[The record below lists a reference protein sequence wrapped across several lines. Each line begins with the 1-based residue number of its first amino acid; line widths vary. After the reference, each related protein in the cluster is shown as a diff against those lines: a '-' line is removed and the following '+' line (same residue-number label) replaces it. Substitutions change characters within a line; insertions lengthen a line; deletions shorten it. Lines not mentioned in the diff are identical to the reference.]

1 MQSLLI
7 YHNTLNLSQRL
18 KPSGPYSVVCSVNS
32 ATVTIKLFRSSMSVR
47 VRFAPSPTGWLHI
60 GGLRTALYNYLF
72 ARHHGGTFVLRIED
86 TDQERFVEGAEADI
100 LEGLAW
106 AGLTVDEGPHVG
118 GPYAPYRQ
126 SERSARYNACVQF
139 LLDHG
144 HAYVAFD
151 SAEALSEARAA
162 SEARGDTFRYDAK
175 TRMSFRNAFTMTS
188 DEVALALQH
197 GEPHVVRL
205 AVPAGEQIQVRDVI
219 RGDVTF
225 STDEVDD
232 QVLLKSDGLP
242 TYHLANVVD
251 DHDMAITHVIRGEE
265 WLPSVPKHLLL
276 YRCFG
281 WEAPQMAHLPLIMSP
296 SGGKLSKR
304 NAEKMGI
311 PVSVRQ
317 YREAGYEPE
326 AVVNFLALLGWNPG
340 DSREQ
345 FSLEEL
351 VEAFS
356 LDRIGKSGALFAMD
370 KLAWFNGLA
379 VRALSAQD
387 LAARALPAI
396 TQAGWDLDASR
407 IADAALLLQERL
419 GKVGDLVLHAWLVAD
434 PESYDPAAVKK
445 RWKPQ
450 SAGLMR
456 HLADALEAIPPDA
469 FPSSVPVAFER
480 TAEEHGVGAGSMSP
494 LVRLSLTGVMAGPD
508 LHALMSFLGRET
520 CARRLRLCADRLG

>member
-1 MQSLLI
+1 
-7 YHNTLNLSQRL
+7 
-18 KPSGPYSVVCSVNS
+18 
-32 ATVTIKLFRSSMSVR
+32 MSVR

-72 ARHHGGTFVLRIED
+72 AKGKGGTFVLRIED

-106 AGLTVDEGPHVG
+106 AGLRVDEGPHVG

-126 SERSARYNACVQF
+126 SERSARYQECVQF
-139 LLDHG
+139 LLDNG
-144 HAYVAFD
+144 HAYYAFD
-151 SAEALSEARAA
+151 TPETLSEARTQA
-162 SEARGDTFRYDAK
+162 EARGETFRYDAI
-175 TRMSFRNAFTMTS
+175 TRLTFRNAFTMS
-188 DEVALALQH
+188 PAEVDDALKSGA
-197 GEPHVVRL
+197 PYVVRL
-205 AVPAGEQIQVRDVI
+205 AVPAGEQIHVQDAI
-219 RGDVTF
+219 RGDVVF

-281 WEAPQMAHLPLIMSP
+281 WDAPQMAHLPLIMSP

-317 YREAGYEPE
+317 YRDAGYEPE

-340 DSREQ
+340 DEREQ
-345 FSLEEL
+345 FSLDEL
-351 VEAFS
+351 VDAFS
-356 LDRIGKSGALFAMD
+356 LDRIGKSGALFNMD
-370 KLAWFNGLA
+370 KLAWFNGLY
-379 VRALSAQD
+379 VRALSPEA
-387 LAARALPAI
+387 LAERARPALEL
-396 TQAGWDLDASR
+396 AGWDLSEVR
-407 IADAALLLQERL
+407 RVEAATLMQERL
-419 GKVGDLVLHAWLVAD
+419 GKASELATHTWLFAD
-434 PESYDPAAVKK
+434 PDAYDSAAVKK
-445 RWKPQ
+445 RWKPNA
-450 SAGLMR
+450 AGLVR
-456 HLADALEAIPPDA
+456 ALADELEKASEVDFA
-469 FPSSVPVAFER
+469 SSLSAAFE
-480 TAEEHGVGAGSMSP
+480 AVAQANGVGAGSLSP

-508 LHALMSFLGRET
+508 LHALMAFLGKDT
-520 CARRLRLCADRLG
+520 CVRRLRLSAERLG

>member
-1 MQSLLI
+1 
-7 YHNTLNLSQRL
+7 
-18 KPSGPYSVVCSVNS
+18 
-32 ATVTIKLFRSSMSVR
+32 MSVR

-100 LEGLAW
+100 LGGLAW
-106 AGLTVDEGPHVG
+106 AGLQVDEGPHVG

-126 SERSARYNACVQF
+126 SERSARYQACVRY
-139 LLDHG
+139 LLDRG
-144 HAYVAFD
+144 HAYYAFD
-151 SAEALSEARAA
+151 TPEALAEARAQA
-162 SEARGDTFRYDAK
+162 EAQGGTFRYDAI
-175 TRMSFRNAFTMTS
+175 TRQSLRNAFTMTA
-188 DEVALALQH
+188 DEVAEAVQS
-197 GEPHVVRL
+197 GAPYVVRL
-205 AVPAGEQIQVRDVI
+205 AVPAGQEILVRDAI
-219 RGDVTF
+219 RGEVVF

-265 WLPSVPKHLLL
+265 WLPSVPKHLML
-276 YRCFG
+276 YQFFG
-281 WEAPQMAHLPLIMSP
+281 WEAPKMAHLPLIMSP

-340 DSREQ
+340 DEREQ
-345 FSLEEL
+345 FTLDEL
-351 VEAFS
+351 VHAFS
-356 LDRIGKSGALFAMD
+356 LDRIGKSGALFNMD
-370 KLAWFNGLA
+370 KLAWFNGMA
-379 VRALSAQD
+379 VRALTPEA
-387 LAARALPAI
+387 LAERARPALE
-396 TQAGWDLDASR
+396 QAGWVLPETER
-407 IADAALLLQERL
+407 IAAAALLQERL
-419 GKVGDLVLHAWLVAD
+419 GKAGDLATITWLFAD

-450 SAGLMR
+450 SAALLHALAN
-456 HLADALEAIPPDA
+456 HLEHATDVDFATSLHP
-469 FPSSVPVAFER
+469 AFE
-480 TAEEHGVGAGSMSP
+480 AVANENGVGAGSLSP
-494 LVRLSLTGVMAGPD
+494 LVRLAVTGVMAGPD
-508 LHALMSFLGRET
+508 LHALMAHLGRET
-520 CARRLRLCADRLG
+520 CMRRLRRCAERLG